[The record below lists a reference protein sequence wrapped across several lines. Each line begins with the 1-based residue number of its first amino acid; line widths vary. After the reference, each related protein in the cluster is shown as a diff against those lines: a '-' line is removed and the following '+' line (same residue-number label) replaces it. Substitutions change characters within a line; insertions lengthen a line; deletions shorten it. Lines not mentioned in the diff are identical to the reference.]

1 MTVHDL
7 SIGHEAAADFS
18 NLLAEAAL
26 VLSEMASAEPR
37 LRAEEYA
44 TLQEIHSEGDEFVG
58 LPGIPA
64 ALRGLFESML
74 SLGAHIAASPE
85 TLPESTLAQVHV
97 VETMA
102 RSIAAALDDTSDVS
116 PHIDAINR
124 SIAALTMA
132 SPHPRSLT
140 ETTQAA
146 RVALDQ
152 FVTQWTR

>member
-26 VLSEMASAEPR
+26 VLSEMASAEPG

-44 TLQEIHSEGDEFVG
+44 TLQEIHSEGAEFVG
-58 LPGIPA
+58 MPGIPA

-74 SLGAHIAASPE
+74 TLGARIASSPQA
-85 TLPESTLAQVHV
+85 LPEATLAQVHV
-97 VETMA
+97 VESMA
-102 RSIAAALDDTSDVS
+102 RSIAAAMDDTSHVS

-124 SIAALTMA
+124 SVAALTMA
-132 SPHPRSLT
+132 TPHTKNLT
-140 ETTQAA
+140 ETTEAA
-146 RVALDQ
+146 RSALEQ
-152 FVTQWTR
+152 FVTSWPR